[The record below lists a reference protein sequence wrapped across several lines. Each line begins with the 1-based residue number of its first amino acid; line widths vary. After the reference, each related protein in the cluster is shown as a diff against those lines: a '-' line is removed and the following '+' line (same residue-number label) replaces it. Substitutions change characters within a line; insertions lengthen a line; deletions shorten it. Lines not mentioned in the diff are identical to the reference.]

1 MTATPLNTIEV
12 LKTTINNSG
21 GLQRSNRY
29 SVSWTTGQGDKILPL
44 YPVAISFGARAVD
57 YIHDGLPGYGFGRMV
72 PKSSKFV
79 GGIVMSLPVFQ
90 NQEPFRYI
98 NEYFDYI
105 YSSFTPIN
113 STQAFIVPYY
123 DDSVRNNTLTVNLLD
138 LNGALKNK
146 IDFTEAYPVECMPF
160 ELSAKSDQFLTYQVV
175 FNYRQ
180 MKSTVTP

>member
-1 MTATPLNTIEV
+1 MPVIPLNTIEV
-12 LKTTINNSG
+12 LKTTISNSG

-29 SVSWTTGQGDKILPL
+29 SVGWTVGQTSETIPL

-79 GGIVMSLPVFQ
+79 GGVVMSLPVFQ
-90 NQEPFRYI
+90 NQEPFKRI
-98 NEYFDYI
+98 NDYFDYL
-105 YSSFTPIN
+105 YASYKPNN
-113 STQAFIVPYY
+113 STQAFRVQYY
-123 DDSVRNNTLTVNLLD
+123 DDSVKNSTLTVNLLD

-180 MKSTVTP
+180 MKTTVTP